1 MPELLHAKFRHQ
13 FLDGRFFLARRQRRV
28 LRKKIMG
35 LWLKSA
41 RLLALDYNIIRYE
54 DLVSDF
60 KTETRKMLDFL
71 ELE

>member
-1 MPELLHAKFRHQ
+1 
-13 FLDGRFFLARRQRRV
+13 
-28 LRKKIMG
+28 MG

-60 KTETRKMLDFL
+60 ETETRKMLDFL